1 MGKINL
7 RKGFCLSDHLF
18 HCKLPR
24 GSYLL
29 MCWAFN
35 SLGIAC
41 GIMLKNNDMT
51 RFTAKQFGS
60 FHAFILIMY
69 S

>member
-7 RKGFCLSDHLF
+7 KKVFVVLIISF
-18 HCKLPR
+18 HCKLPKR
-24 GSYLL
+24 ILLL

-41 GIMLKNNDMT
+41 SIMLKNNDIA
-51 RFTAKQFGS
+51 RFTA
-60 FHAFILIMY
+60 
-69 S
+69 